1 MPVLRI
7 EHDVPDFDGWKEA
20 FDSDPVD
27 RKGSGVRRYG
37 VFRSLEDP
45 NHVMIDLEFDSTG
58 EAEALLATMRN
69 VWRRVEG
76 RVMNNPQAS
85 IVELVDRKN
94 Y

>member
-1 MPVLRI
+1 MLVLRI

-37 VFRSLEDP
+37 VFRSLENP
-45 NHVMIDLEFDSTG
+45 NHVMIDLEFDSRD
-58 EAEALLATMRN
+58 EAEALLAGMRN
-69 VWRRVEG
+69 VWQRVEG
-76 RVMNNPQAS
+76 RVMTSPRAS
-85 IVELVDRKN
+85 IVECVDSKE